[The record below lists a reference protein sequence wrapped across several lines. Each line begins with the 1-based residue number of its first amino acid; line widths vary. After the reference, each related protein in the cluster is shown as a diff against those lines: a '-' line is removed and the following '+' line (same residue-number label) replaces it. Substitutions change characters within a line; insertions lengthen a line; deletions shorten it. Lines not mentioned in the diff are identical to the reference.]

1 MKIQRVEQFQK
12 KFIDQVCHYKYP
24 TVYVKKKGKSQKT
37 YPWLIWGLDN
47 INLKFNVKTPPKPH
61 LKPDTVIMNLQWCP
75 LA

>member
-37 YPWLIWGLDN
+37 YP
-47 INLKFNVKTPPKPH
+47 
-61 LKPDTVIMNLQWCP
+61 
-75 LA
+75 